1 MDNDGAS
8 SQEETMTQG
17 SQSREDAAE
26 LTSPPSSKTL
36 RIGSWNVR
44 TMFEAGKTLQIVQEM
59 QRNNLHIL
67 GISETHWNRSGQHHL
82 NSGELFIFSGHD
94 EDGPHREGVGLL
106 LSKAA
111 RKTLRGWEHHGSRLI
126 MASFT
131 TKKKG
136 INLNIVQVYAPTN
149 EADNEEKDLF
159 YNRLQSIVSKLPR
172 KDINIVMGDI
182 NAKVGT
188 DNTNQESVMGK
199 YGLGV
204 SNDNGDR
211 LIAFCTF
218 NEMVIGGTV
227 FPHKDIHKATWL
239 SPDGHTENQ
248 IDHFC
253 ISRKFRR
260 SVDDVRVLRGA
271 DVGSDHHLI
280 LAKLR
285 IKLKKYGHNT
295 QQCRPKYE
303 VSLLQNEQKRNEFQ
317 LELSNRF
324 QALENLEEMDI
335 NEHWEKVKEV
345 V

>member
-26 LTSPPSSKTL
+26 LTSPPSSKAL

-159 YNRLQSIVSKLPR
+159 YNTLQSIVS
-172 KDINIVMGDI
+172 IVS
-182 NAKVGT
+182 K
-188 DNTNQESVMGK
+188 
-199 YGLGV
+199 
-204 SNDNGDR
+204 
-211 LIAFCTF
+211 
-218 NEMVIGGTV
+218 
-227 FPHKDIHKATWL
+227 
-239 SPDGHTENQ
+239 
-248 IDHFC
+248 
-253 ISRKFRR
+253 
-260 SVDDVRVLRGA
+260 
-271 DVGSDHHLI
+271 
-280 LAKLR
+280 
-285 IKLKKYGHNT
+285 
-295 QQCRPKYE
+295 
-303 VSLLQNEQKRNEFQ
+303 
-317 LELSNRF
+317 
-324 QALENLEEMDI
+324 
-335 NEHWEKVKEV
+335 
-345 V
+345 